1 MIIYDEILNSEM
13 EAIFAF
19 SRVKWVIPTQT
30 GEDSNMGKIGV
41 GIIGLG
47 MGKSMFGIRQ
57 IPETDL
63 EIRGICD
70 TDVNRLESIRTEHN
84 VPFATIDYREL
95 LQRDEIDIVG
105 IYTPDP
111 LHAQHCLDALDC
123 GKHVICTKGFVDSL
137 NDAVRVLQKTRETGL
152 KLMVGQTCRFRPD
165 FMHTRRLMESGKL
178 GNIVAAE
185 AHYVHDMRS
194 VLTAT
199 PWRHQMPQ
207 KTLYGGLCHP
217 MDLIIW
223 FLDFPSAV
231 HAIAHESGIDERYPS
246 GEGHFN
252 DNWMVNLI
260 YEDGRLGRVLGL
272 YGLCHA
278 PMPMLGLSVYG
289 AAGSV
294 VNGQAIFDDNHSSSI
309 PVEDVV
315 SINADEIADIGHIGE
330 VVRYILHFEDCLK
343 HDKQPL
349 INAEVGTKIIAVLDA
364 CERSAKSGKVERVQS
379 AF

>member
-1 MIIYDEILNSEM
+1 
-13 EAIFAF
+13 
-19 SRVKWVIPTQT
+19 
-30 GEDSNMGKIGV
+30 MGKIGV

-57 IPETDL
+57 IPNTDL
-63 EIRGICD
+63 EIRAICD
-70 TDVNRLESIRTEHN
+70 TDADRLESIRTEHN
-84 VPFATIDYREL
+84 VPFATMDYQEL
-95 LQRDEIDIVG
+95 LQCDEIDIVG

-111 LHAQHCLDALDC
+111 LHAQHCLDTLDC
-123 GKHVICTKGFVDSL
+123 GKHIICTKGFVDSL
-137 NDAVRVLQKTRETGL
+137 DDAVRILQRTRKTGL

-165 FMHTRRLMESGKL
+165 FMHTHRLMEAGRL

-223 FLDFPSAV
+223 FLGFPSAV
-231 HAIAHESGIDERYPS
+231 HTIAHESGIDERYPS

-289 AAGSV
+289 TAGSV
-294 VNGQAIFDDNHSSSI
+294 VNGGAIFDDDHRSVI
-309 PVEDVV
+309 PVEDAVAME
-315 SINADEIADIGHIGE
+315 ADDIADVGHIGE
-330 VVRYILHFEDCLK
+330 VVRYMLHFEDCLK

-349 INAEVGTKIIAVLDA
+349 INAEVGTKVIAVLDA
-364 CERSAKSGKVERVQS
+364 CERSARSGKTERVQS
-379 AF
+379 VF